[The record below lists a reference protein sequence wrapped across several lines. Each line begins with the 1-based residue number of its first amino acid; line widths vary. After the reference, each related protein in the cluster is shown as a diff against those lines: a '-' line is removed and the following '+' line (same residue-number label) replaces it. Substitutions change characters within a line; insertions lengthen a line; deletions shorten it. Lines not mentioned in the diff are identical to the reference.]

1 MLSNS
6 HKLSVL
12 EKAGYGFGDAA
23 ANFVWRGALGYL
35 AIFYTDTFGLMA
47 AHVALLMLWV
57 RLTDGVTDIVM
68 GMIAD
73 RTETRFGKFR
83 PWIMWSAPALALFMI
98 LCFTTPDLSYGGK
111 LIWAYITYIG
121 LTLAYTVNNVP
132 YSALMGVMTPSV
144 SERASLSSYRFVGA
158 FGGGLLVM
166 GMTPYLVDFFGKGDA
181 IIGYQYTMYLFA
193 SLIVIFCTITYF
205 TTQERVKPAKVD
217 RPPFSKEVVD
227 ILYSLAVLCMPLFG
241 AIIFLQF
248 QNILS
253 GIFFALT
260 FLVTFLGGK
269 YIISRPAETRTGT
282 QQELVDLITN
292 KPWLIL
298 LSVGFLFM
306 IFNSIRYGVVAYYFT
321 YYMGDALLTGK
332 YFAALLIVSLLT
344 ALAVPYI
351 NKLCTKK
358 TLFIISFVL
367 GAAFNCA
374 IYFLDPSQV
383 TLIFVVGCIGE
394 IFAAIMPVLYFGML
408 GDVADY
414 SEWKTGRR
422 ATGLI
427 YSAGSFVQKA
437 GSGFAAAIVL
447 LVLAKFGYDAAVES
461 TITDSIQGMKLLMS
475 WIPAVFGVVGLIAII
490 FYPLTATKMQ
500 QIEQDLQ
507 ARRA

>member
-1 MLSNS
+1 MSSNS
-6 HKLSVL
+6 QKLSII
-12 EKAGYGFGDAA
+12 EKVGYGFGDAA

-73 RTETRFGKFR
+73 RTDTRFGKFR
-83 PWIMWSAPALALFMI
+83 PWIMWSAPGLALFMI
-98 LCFTTPDLSYGGK
+98 LCFTTPELSYTGK
-111 LIWAYITYIG
+111 LIWAYVTYIG

-144 SERASLSSYRFVGA
+144 SERASISAYRFAGA

-166 GMTPYLVDFFGKGDA
+166 GTLPVLVKFFGKGDEA
-181 IIGYQYTMYLFA
+181 QGYQYTMYLFA

-205 TTQERVKPAKVD
+205 TTQERVKPPKVN
-217 RPPFSKEVVD
+217 RPPFAKEVKDV
-227 ILYSLAVLCMPLFG
+227 LYSLCVLCLPLFG
-241 AIIFLQF
+241 TIIFLQF
-248 QNILS
+248 KNAVSLV
-253 GIFFALT
+253 FFLLT
-260 FLVTFLGGK
+260 FAVTYFGAK
-269 YIISRPAETRTGT
+269 YLTNRPEESRSST
-282 QQELVDLITN
+282 QQELVDLINN

-306 IFNSIRYGVVAYYFT
+306 IFNSVRYGVIAYYFKH
-321 YYMGDALLTGK
+321 YAERDLTGE
-332 YFAALLIVSLLT
+332 YFAALLIVSFFT
-344 ALAVPYI
+344 ALLVPYI
-351 NKLCTKK
+351 NRFFERK
-358 TLFIISFVL
+358 TLFIIAFAL
-367 GAAFNCA
+367 GAVFNSI
-374 IYFLDPSQV
+374 IYFLGPDQI
-383 TLIFVVGCIGE
+383 TLLFVVGCIAE

-408 GDVADY
+408 GDTADY
-414 SEWKTGRR
+414 SEWKNGRR

-447 LVLAKFGYDAAVES
+447 LVLAHFGYDANKEE
-461 TITDSIQGMKLLMS
+461 TIVNSIEGMKLLMS
-475 WIPAVFGVVGLIAII
+475 WIPAVFGVLGLAMMSI
-490 FYPLTATKMQ
+490 YPLTPKRMKE
-500 QIEQDLQ
+500 IESDMA